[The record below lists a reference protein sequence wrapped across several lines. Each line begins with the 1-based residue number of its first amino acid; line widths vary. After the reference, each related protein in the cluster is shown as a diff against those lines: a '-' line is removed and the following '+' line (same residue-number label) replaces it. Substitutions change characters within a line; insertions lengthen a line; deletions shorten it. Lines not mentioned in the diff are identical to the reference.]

1 MDILEKKEHYSMLYD
16 FYESLL
22 TERQREYFEAYY
34 FNDMTLQEISEEF
47 DVSRN
52 AAFLSLKKVFS
63 ALDEYEEKL
72 KLCLKFQKRENIYKE
87 LEKKE
92 ENKELI
98 EKLRN
103 IE

>member
-22 TERQREYFEAYY
+22 TKRQKEYFEAYY
-34 FNDMTLQEISEEF
+34 FNDMTLQEISDEF
-47 DVSRN
+47 KVSRN

-63 ALDEYEEKL
+63 AMDEYEAKL
-72 KLCLKFQKRENIYKE
+72 KLCAKFKKREELYKK
-87 LEKKE
+87 L
-92 ENKELI
+92 ENKENIDLI
-98 EKLRN
+98 NELRN